1 MVETKYDPSHHAGAT
16 PEARIASRL
25 KNSGAGA
32 DPDHMTKEGSG
43 ARRTFHNIHE
53 AGHPVDPSTA
63 AKPTGGRVDVDP
75 DSTRQTTG
83 EMGDDR
89 ERKGSE
95 DR

>member
-1 MVETKYDPSHHAGAT
+1 MVETKYDPSHHAGGT

-32 DPDHMTKEGSG
+32 DPDQMTKEGSG

-63 AKPTGGRVDVDP
+63 AKPTGDGRVADNP
-75 DSTRQTTG
+75 MAKSQQTG
-83 EMGDDR
+83 GA
-89 ERKGSE
+89 G
-95 DR
+95 

>member
-1 MVETKYDPSHHAGAT
+1 MVETKYDSKHHAGST

-63 AKPTGGRVDVDP
+63 AKSTDGRVMSHP
-75 DSTRQTTG
+75 ESKQQRSG
-83 EMGDDR
+83 GN
-89 ERKGSE
+89 G
-95 DR
+95 